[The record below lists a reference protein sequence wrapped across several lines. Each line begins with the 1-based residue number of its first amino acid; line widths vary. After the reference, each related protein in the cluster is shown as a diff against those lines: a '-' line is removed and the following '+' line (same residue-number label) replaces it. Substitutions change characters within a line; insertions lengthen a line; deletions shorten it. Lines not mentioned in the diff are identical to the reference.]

1 MTTTAP
7 HDTPWRPYTRGDGQV
22 HVGGDNHGTTIQLF
36 GAWGDRLPVELRR
49 MLQEPV
55 TPRLLRQDTFSLVEK
70 TFVPPPG
77 YSSLRNALSSN
88 RTVVLSGEPGTGRRT
103 TALMLLRSV
112 LPDDGTCRELVD
124 DSDDGMEPELGLDE
138 LEENDGLLLDL
149 SSATAESAD
158 RLLTA
163 VQRKRQ
169 DLDEKRCHLVV
180 LLSRDVSVRLSE
192 PWSRF
197 VRTLEPPPALQVL
210 ANHLAVHG
218 VEHSEAELD
227 GLVDKLATRRMTD
240 LAELAAFAAVERD
253 RDPHGTF
260 EKWTRHA
267 HTAVSHKATEVSR
280 WFDSHPSGHDRALIL
295 SAAMLEGSSTD
306 AVWEARKELRR
317 TVQFAEPDAPP
328 LEHQGLSGHLDTV
341 GFEVDGYR
349 RVRFRRTDFHHRH
362 VRDYF
367 WGDHPELREPLRRWV
382 ERLVRHPALTP
393 TDRLT
398 LTLRFTEQ
406 CLAIDHPDHV
416 VSVVAAWAR
425 LSDKDVEDL
434 LDCVHA
440 MLRAGLLD
448 ERHGAYFRYR
458 IREWA
463 RRGTDLSARFHSLL
477 VRLCAEVI
485 APLHPAQALV
495 RLRHLAHHPDPD
507 VSEYALDT
515 LDELARERL
524 FLRRVVHKLG
534 EELGKQ
540 RLRDVELFFRV
551 VDPRRLLD
559 SREHGRPLLTD
570 RVVRDQLID
579 CWRLVQRHDLDVWEG
594 GAYSW
599 FTAALDSAD
608 RDSVLALLVQAAGE
622 DGLAVSRLEHAARTW
637 VRSIPDDQRPGG
649 RALLTELVH
658 RLDASQNLHFLAPQG
673 EPR

>member
-398 LTLRFTEQ
+398 LTLFHRTVP
-406 CLAIDHPDHV
+406 AIDHPDHV
-416 VSVVAAWAR
+416 VSVGGMGAAVGQGRGGPAH
-425 LSDKDVEDL
+425 
-434 LDCVHA
+434 CVHA
-440 MLRAGLLD
+440 MLRAGSTSD
-448 ERHGAYFRYR
+448 TAR
-458 IREWA
+458 ISDIAFANTRCN
-463 RRGTDLSARFHSLL
+463 RPSARFHSPL
-477 VRLCAEVI
+477 RLCRVI

-495 RLRHLAHHPDPD
+495 RLRHLAHHPTPT
-507 VSEYALDT
+507 SEYAPDT
-515 LDELARERL
+515 PDELRASGCSRVASPQAGRGSETTPSHGAVL
-524 FLRRVVHKLG
+524 PGRRSPSAAG
-534 EELGKQ
+534 C
-540 RLRDVELFFRV
+540 
-551 VDPRRLLD
+551 
-559 SREHGRPLLTD
+559 REHADPCSPT
-570 RVVRDQLID
+570 
-579 CWRLVQRHDLDVWEG
+579 VW
-594 GAYSW
+594 
-599 FTAALDSAD
+599 SAT
-608 RDSVLALLVQAAGE
+608 S
-622 DGLAVSRLEHAARTW
+622 
-637 VRSIPDDQRPGG
+637 
-649 RALLTELVH
+649 
-658 RLDASQNLHFLAPQG
+658 FMLAPRAT
-673 EPR
+673 P